1 MSVLLPPKFDDLI
14 KGAVQTFWETRA
26 SGSTAQGGSRGNVV
40 SGKNLDGFVE
50 VTQSVAAHCGLPPET
65 VFSKGRRDLTLPG
78 YYRPHKN
85 WDVLIILEGRLL
97 AVLEFKSQAG
107 SFGNN
112 FNNRAEEAI
121 GNAADLRVANS
132 EGAFAPERHLV
143 YEGPPPTDPR
153 PPFLGYL
160 MLLEECEGSTKPV
173 DASSAQYP
181 IFSEFSGSSYATRYR
196 LLCERLVE
204 RGLYDAAALLMS
216 PRPNGTGPGNWSS
229 LSPATSI
236 RNLYAEL
243 AGRLLAALEV
253 NP

>member
-1 MSVLLPPKFDDLI
+1 MTARLLPQNFDALI
-14 KGAVQTFWETRA
+14 NAAVATFWKSRST
-26 SGSTAQGGSRGNVV
+26 GSEAQSGSRGNVV
-40 SGKNLDGFVE
+40 GGKNMDGFVE
-50 VTQSVAAHCGLPPET
+50 VTQAIAAHCGLSPDC
-65 VFSKGRRDLTLPG
+65 VFAEGRKYLTLPG

-85 WDVLIILEGRLL
+85 WDVLVIREGRLL
-97 AVLEFKSQAG
+97 AVLEFKSQVG

-121 GNAADLRVANS
+121 GNATDLWVANS

-143 YEGPPPTDPR
+143 YEGPPPSDPR

-160 MLLEECEGSTKPV
+160 MLLESCEESTRPV
-173 DASSAQYP
+173 TAESAQYRV
-181 IFSEFSGSSYATRYR
+181 FAEFAGASYADRYR

-204 RGLYDAAALLMS
+204 RGLYDAAALAMS
-216 PRPNGTGPGNWSS
+216 PRPSGTTPCWSA

-243 AGRLLAALEV
+243 AGRLLAAVEAD
-253 NP
+253 